1 MRCVN
6 VDGTSKRKGRS
17 IYFLMIQILIKVKRY
32 NDISYNDAG
41 EKRQK
46 HLFHDGTDVNENQ
59 KRL

>member
-1 MRCVN
+1 MWTVL
-6 VDGTSKRKGRS
+6 RKEKTEE

-32 NDISYNDAG
+32 NDVSYNDAG

-46 HLFHDGTDVNENQ
+46 HLFHDGTENENQ

>member
-1 MRCVN
+1 

-17 IYFLMIQILIKVKRY
+17 IYFMMIQILIKVKRY
-32 NDISYNDAG
+32 NDVSYNDAG